1 MRYICVINVGVEQTM
16 EKDLD
21 FFEMIY
27 NHSLLKKEDYKEIC
41 KAHTKIEFQKG
52 SMLLETGKIARE
64 FYIIEKG
71 LFRSFLYDYN
81 GNETT
86 TEFYCPKE
94 ILIESL
100 SLFQRMPSKE
110 NFQAITD
117 AIVWKIEYDTFQEL
131 LQNIEGFREWGRT
144 WATSQ
149 IFILKQRSINVLTI
163 NATDRYL
170 NLIKE
175 RPQIIKQSP
184 LKYIASYLGITDT
197 SLSRIRKE
205 ISTT

>member
-1 MRYICVINVGVEQTM
+1 M
-16 EKDLD
+16 ELD
-21 FFEMIY
+21 FFEIVY
-27 NHSLLKKEDYKEIC
+27 NHPLLKKEDYQEIS
-41 KAHTKIEFQKG
+41 KAHTKIEFQQG
-52 SMLLETGKIARE
+52 SMLLEIGKIAKE

-71 LFRSFLYDYN
+71 LLRSFLYDYN

-86 TEFYCPKE
+86 TEFYCSNE
-94 ILIESL
+94 ILIESF
-100 SLFQRMPSKE
+100 SLFQRIPSKE

-117 AIVWKIEYDTFQEL
+117 VVVWKIGYDTFQEL
-131 LQNIEGFREWGRT
+131 LQNIPGFREWGRT
-144 WATSQ
+144 WATSEL
-149 IFILKQRSINVLTI
+149 FTLKQRSINVLTM

-170 NLIKE
+170 TLIKE

-205 ISTT
+205 ISAS